1 MVKSSDVAPDDFVGL
16 ERLQDETQI
25 PDGVAQYEKVGNVA
39 RDEKVGDIARD
50 ENEEPVPGATAYDF
64 AIVVPQVSSK

>member
-1 MVKSSDVAPDDFVGL
+1 MVKSSDVAPDDFVEL
-16 ERLQDETQI
+16 ERLQDKTQI
-25 PDGVAQYEKVGNVA
+25 PDGVAQYEKVGDVA
-39 RDEKVGDIARD
+39 HD